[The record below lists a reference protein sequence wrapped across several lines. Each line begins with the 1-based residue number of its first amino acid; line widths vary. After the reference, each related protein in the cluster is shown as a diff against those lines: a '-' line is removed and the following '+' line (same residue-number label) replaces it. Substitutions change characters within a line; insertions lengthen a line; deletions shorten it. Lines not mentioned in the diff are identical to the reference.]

1 MEHEITAPEE
11 VGMRSQILKRIKP
24 AMQAYVDRRQIAG
37 LSTMIARNGKVVHFE
52 QVGSADIESNTPMSA
67 DSIFRIYSMTKPII
81 CTALMMLFEQGR
93 IDLYDP
99 VAKFIPAFGDLKVL
113 ESDAPGKT
121 QSVKLRRPITLCDLM
136 THTAGLTYDF
146 LEDSPV
152 SGLYR
157 EARLL
162 NNAER
167 TLAEL
172 TDALVRL
179 PLAFQ
184 PGTRWHYSLAIDVVA
199 RLVEVISGQSLNR
212 FLKEKLFNPLGMVD
226 TDFYVPPEK
235 RDRLVTM
242 YGLPD
247 LLSPDMTVS
256 KLVEAWEND
265 FNARIDVSETY
276 PATKAEG
283 FARGG
288 HGLFSTAWDYMRFA
302 QMLLDKGQ
310 LDGTR
315 ILGPETIDIMYRN
328 YLPAD
333 LLPYK
338 IVDPP
343 AYGYGFGLGSR
354 VLMNVAES
362 EKPGSVGEFGW
373 AGAAK
378 TYFWVDPQEAIVGLL
393 MAQSMMQFDVPEL
406 ELQKLAYQALR
417 SPTA

>member
-1 MEHEITAPEE
+1 
-11 VGMRSQILKRIKP
+11 
-24 AMQAYVDRRQIAG
+24 
-37 LSTMIARNGKVVHFE
+37 
-52 QVGSADIESNTPMSA
+52 
-67 DSIFRIYSMTKPII
+67 
-81 CTALMMLFEQGR
+81 
-93 IDLYDP
+93 
-99 VAKFIPAFGDLKVL
+99 
-113 ESDAPGKT
+113 
-121 QSVKLRRPITLCDLM
+121 
-136 THTAGLTYDF
+136 
-146 LEDSPV
+146 
-152 SGLYR
+152 
-157 EARLL
+157 
-162 NNAER
+162 
-167 TLAEL
+167 
-172 TDALVRL
+172 
-179 PLAFQ
+179 
-184 PGTRWHYSLAIDVVA
+184 
-199 RLVEVISGQSLNR
+199 
-212 FLKEKLFNPLGMVD
+212 
-226 TDFYVPPEK
+226 
-235 RDRLVTM
+235 
-242 YGLPD
+242 
-247 LLSPDMTVS
+247 
-256 KLVEAWEND
+256 VEAWEND
-265 FNARIDVSETY
+265 FNARIEVSETY